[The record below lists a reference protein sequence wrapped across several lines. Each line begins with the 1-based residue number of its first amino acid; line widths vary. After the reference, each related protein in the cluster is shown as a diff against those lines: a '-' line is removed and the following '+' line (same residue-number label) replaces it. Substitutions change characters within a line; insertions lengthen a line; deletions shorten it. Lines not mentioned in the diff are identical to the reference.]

1 MEKPAATPAIRPF
14 QVSHRLILSIAVPM
28 TVAYMTTPLLGIV
41 DTAVVGQ
48 FGDAAML
55 GGLATGAVI
64 LDLVF
69 ASFNFLRAGTSGLV
83 AQAFGAGDDQEEQ
96 AVLLRAV
103 AVALS
108 IGLATLLLAPLI
120 IDMGGWFMAAGP
132 DVTHA
137 MALYLGIR
145 ILAAPLSLANYAL
158 LGYVL
163 GRGEGGTG
171 FALQLLLNGT
181 NIALSFL
188 LGLKLGWGIEG
199 VAWATVIAELAAAL
213 CGFILVFLRFRRARR
228 PNLARLVDT
237 TALIRMFA
245 INGDIMIRS
254 FVLLAAFA
262 LFTRAGA
269 ALGEVPLA
277 ANAILMNF
285 FLVAGYMLDGFATA
299 AEQLAGRAIGARY
312 RQAFV
317 QAVRMTAIWGFALA
331 ALLSAAACL
340 AGGLM
345 IEAVTPSPD
354 IRAAAVT
361 FLPWAALTAVSG
373 VAAFQMDGVYI
384 GATWSRDMR
393 NMMLLSFAA
402 YAAALALFGN
412 WWGNHGNWAALHLF
426 LIVRGIS
433 LYAIYPHRLNRS
445 FADVGAST
453 RTA

>member
-1 MEKPAATPAIRPF
+1 MEKLAETSGPRPF
-14 QVSHRLILSIAVPM
+14 QVTNRLILSIAVPM
-28 TVAYMTTPLLGIV
+28 MLAYLTTPLLGIV

-48 FGDAAML
+48 FGSAAML

-69 ASFNFLRAGTSGLV
+69 ASFNFLRSGTTGLV
-83 AQAFGAGDDQEEQ
+83 AQAFGAGDAREEQ
-96 AVLLRAV
+96 AVLWRAL
-103 AVALS
+103 AVSVLA
-108 IGLATLLLAPLI
+108 GLAIVLLAPLL
-120 IDMGGWFMAAGP
+120 IDLGGWFMAATP
-132 DVTHA
+132 DVTEA

-145 ILAAPLSLANYAL
+145 ILAAPLSLANYAI

-199 VAWATVIAELAAAL
+199 VAWATVTAELVAAL
-213 CGFILVFLRFRRARR
+213 CGLTLIVVRFRCLER
-228 PNLARLVDT
+228 PGLARLADSA
-237 TALIRMFA
+237 ALMRMFA

-254 FVLLAAFA
+254 FALIAAFA

-312 RQAFV
+312 REAFV
-317 QAVRMTAIWGFALA
+317 RAVRMTAIWGFAIA
-331 ALLSAAACL
+331 AVLSTVAYL
-340 AGGLM
+340 FGGVM
-345 IEAVTPSPD
+345 IDLVTPSSE
-354 IRAAAVT
+354 IRQAAAT
-361 FLPWAALTAVSG
+361 YLPWAALTAVTG

-402 YAAALALFGN
+402 YAGALPLFGG

-426 LIVRGIS
+426 LIARGVS
-433 LYAIYPHRLNRS
+433 LYAIYPYRLDRS
-445 FADVGAST
+445 FADVGVST
-453 RTA
+453 RAA